1 MLAIRKILFIS
12 ALSVL
17 LFSCKSSYQVV
28 HVNKDAVPTAKCGFY
43 YALPK
48 TFIKVSITVNQ
59 QDNFKGPYCDYAKKY
74 FGLNNIITQNSTT
87 YQISDIK
94 VDTYSEPDSSQF
106 YFVESNDSRLT
117 VKLSNLGVIE
127 AVNPGRQQSKTI
139 EKRIMIDSS
148 YATPK
153 NEFPELFK
161 LFTDMNLYEK
171 TDTIYERVKGD
182 TSYVFEKKLK
192 TFMVEK
198 PTEQKVKETVDLIAK
213 LKENRF
219 NLLNGDIEVNDK
231 NISFMYHELENLERD
246 YMKLFT
252 GITLNRSH
260 TYTFAY
266 LPEKDTNTNTLKT
279 VLCKFSPSA
288 GIVDKTSN
296 TGENILL
303 QIQDKGQITPLIQHN
318 KAKTKIQ
325 KGKHGFYYR
334 MPVNADIS
342 IYQQNKEILT
352 VKKLIAQLGVV
363 LSLPNKKSSLTFDKK
378 TGGINT
384 ISVY

>member
-1 MLAIRKILFIS
+1 
-12 ALSVL
+12 
-17 LFSCKSSYQVV
+17 
-28 HVNKDAVPTAKCGFY
+28 
-43 YALPK
+43 
-48 TFIKVSITVNQ
+48 
-59 QDNFKGPYCDYAKKY
+59 
-74 FGLNNIITQNSTT
+74 
-87 YQISDIK
+87 
-94 VDTYSEPDSSQF
+94 
-106 YFVESNDSRLT
+106 
-117 VKLSNLGVIE
+117 VIE
-127 AVNPGRQQSKTI
+127 AVNQGRPKSKTI
-139 EKRIMIDSS
+139 ERSIVIDSAS
-148 YATPK
+148 TTPK

-171 TDTIYERVKGD
+171 TDTVYERVKGD

-219 NLLNGDIEVNDK
+219 SLLNGDIEVNDK
-231 NISFMYHELENLERD
+231 NIEFMYHELENLERD

-260 TYTFAY
+260 TYTFTY

-279 VLCKFSPSA
+279 ILCKFSPTV
-288 GIVDKTSN
+288 GIVDQTSN
-296 TGENILL
+296 TDENIYL
-303 QIQDKGQITPLIQHN
+303 QIQDKDQITPLFKNN
-318 KAKTKIQ
+318 KEKSKTQ

-342 IYQQNKEILT
+342 IYHQNKEILT
-352 VKKLIAQLGVV
+352 VKKMIAQLGVV
-363 LSLPNKKSSLTFDKK
+363 LSLPNKRTSLVFDKK